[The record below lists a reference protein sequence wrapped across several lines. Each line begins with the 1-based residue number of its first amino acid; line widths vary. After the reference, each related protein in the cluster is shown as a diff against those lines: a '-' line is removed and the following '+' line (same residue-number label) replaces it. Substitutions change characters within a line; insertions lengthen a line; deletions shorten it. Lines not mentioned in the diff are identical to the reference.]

1 VESGHAAERV
11 ELIDEESVVDHGTRR
26 VTWFVRV
33 GDTWQRCGSVAGA
46 KSEQLSAGPGTVWQ
60 TRVELEL
67 PRGTAVMRRIL
78 SPTAPRPRDAFSYL
92 TRQGS
97 THSQKISHTY
107 YKVRSRGTLQAV
119 EAHGMHDPPVT
130 DDGSRPRSPGSKL
143 RKR

>member
-1 VESGHAAERV
+1 MESGQAAERV

-46 KSEQLSAGPGTVWQ
+46 KLEQLSAGPGTVWQ

-67 PRGTAVMRRIL
+67 PRGTAVMRRVL
-78 SPTAPRPRDAFSYL
+78 SPAAPRPRDALSYL
-92 TRQGS
+92 TRQAS
-97 THSQKISHTY
+97 THNQRVSHTY
-107 YKVRSRGTLQAV
+107 YKVRRRGTLEAV
-119 EAHGMHDPPVT
+119 EGYGNGDPPLT
-130 DDGSRPRSPGSKL
+130 EDGSSPGASGSKS